1 MTSSESPESQDS
13 ESLDFKNYSILQPLG
28 IGNFGAVSLILT
40 RKSKK
45 YAMKEL
51 FSEENEENDPFEE
64 FENHFLVSTSSAHAN
79 ILKMYEMSNDT
90 PDGICRFFMEYVD
103 SGNLFERIQ
112 ENLEN
117 GFSEKLALKFY
128 RQLVF
133 GLEHIH
139 GMGIAHL
146 DIRPENLMLTGDDT
160 LKISDFGL
168 SVRFKDENGISSLVE
183 PSGSA
188 LYRSPECRKCALI
201 DGPKSDIFS
210 SGVVLVEML
219 NGCYPWKEA
228 TVTDENYKKWMDGN
242 KVMGWNNAGDQVM
255 ALLRKI
261 LTDDPENRATIME
274 IKLDE
279 WFQQNYSNPENSRKR
294 KIEKSNEQS
303 EKRSKLAPICTN

>member
-1 MTSSESPESQDS
+1 MTTSSESPESQDS
-13 ESLDFKNYSILQPLG
+13 EPLNFKNYSILQPLG

-51 FSEENEENDPFEE
+51 FLEENEENDPFEE
-64 FENHFLVSTSSAHAN
+64 FENHFLVSSSAHPN
-79 ILKMYEMSNDT
+79 ILKMYKMSNDDE
-90 PDGICRFFMEYVD
+90 DGICRFFMEYVD

-128 RQLVF
+128 RQLIF

-146 DIRPENLMLTGDDT
+146 DIRPENLMLTRDDT

-168 SVRFKDENGISSLVE
+168 SVRFKDRNGLPMLVE
-183 PSGSA
+183 TSGSA

-219 NGCYPWKEA
+219 NGCYPWEEA
-228 TVTDENYKKWMDGN
+228 TVTDVNYKKWLDGIGD
-242 KVMGWNNAGDQVM
+242 MGWKNAGEQVM
-255 ALLRKI
+255 AFLRKI
-261 LTDDPENRATIME
+261 LSDDLEKRATILE
-274 IKLDE
+274 IKLDG
-279 WFQQNYSNPENSRKR
+279 WFQQQNYSNPENSRKR
-294 KIEKSNEQS
+294 KIARNEQS
-303 EKRSKLAPICTN
+303 EKRTKLATILTI